1 MVTERFGT
9 MASFQFGFDLD
20 EGQKD
25 SKEDSSS
32 TKDYVTG
39 STSVQDN
46 HTDMEIDEQND
57 PNDNPNSK
65 TPFVPL
71 RVWNMT
77 EWKSCKRSSIVNTK
91 DLIMFDTIAIG
102 SSSVSPLKKVN
113 GHNNTMTEK
122 KSAKEGGESLLFD
135 SHIAN
140 KIEEKQ
146 TDLIPGEYEGGA
158 KVWECSLDLC
168 QYITEQLEKESLS
181 EMDSNILLKNSM
193 STSGIKIWEM
203 GCGHG
208 LPACL
213 LLRYAIHNR
222 LRINQIL
229 FSDYND
235 FVLRQITCNNI
246 LLNSHKQTTK
256 NQDIDTDQ
264 TNLFNNILLASGDWM
279 DLSYSL
285 QKSTTMGENHQK
297 NDSNDKFQIIL
308 AAETTYTPRT
318 ARETAYLI
326 SRHLCPITGVALI
339 ASKRF
344 YFGVGGGTDS
354 FISAVNKFP
363 ELTVTLLKEYDSGK
377 ANIRDLLQVT
387 YKRIDVIHQK

>member
-1 MVTERFGT
+1 

-25 SKEDSSS
+25 KEESS
-32 TKDYVTG
+32 TKDCITG
-39 STSVQDN
+39 SSVQDN
-46 HTDMEIDEQND
+46 SMDTDDGND
-57 PNDNPNSK
+57 PNNTK

-71 RVWNMT
+71 RVWTMT
-77 EWKSCKRSSIVNTK
+77 EWQLCKRSSMETK
-91 DLIMFDTIAIG
+91 DLIFENIAIG
-102 SSSVSPLKKVN
+102 SSIPPLKKVN
-113 GHNNTMTEK
+113 GYLVK
-122 KSAKEGGESLLFD
+122 KSARGESFD
-135 SHIAN
+135 SNIAK

-168 QYITEQLEKESLS
+168 QYMSEQLEKESLS
-181 EMDSNILLKNSM
+181 KMDCDNLLRNCM

-213 LLRYAIHNR
+213 LLRYAIENS
-222 LRINQIL
+222 LKINQML

-235 FVLRQITCNNI
+235 FVLRQLTCNNI
-246 LLNSHKQTTK
+246 LLNSQQPTR
-256 NQDIDTDQ
+256 NQDVGTDEKD
-264 TNLFNNILLASGDWM
+264 LFNNILLASGDWM

-285 QKSTTMGENHQK
+285 QKSTSMGDQEQT
-297 NDSNDKFQIIL
+297 DVNDKFEIIL
-308 AAETTYTPRT
+308 AAETTYTPRA
-318 ARETAYLI
+318 ARETAYLV
-326 SRHLCPITGVALI
+326 SRHLCPMRGVALI

-354 FISAVNKFP
+354 LISAINKIP
-363 ELTVTLLKEYDSGK
+363 ELTVTLVREYDSGK

-387 YKRIDVIHQK
+387 YKRTDEIAQK